1 MLHRGG
7 SVTIISYIKKEPNQ
21 SQNKQTNKKTGW
33 KPKHGNPL
41 NLQSTT
47 NQKIHQQTNKQTNI
61 MCKCDFNATTG
72 IWTFPSST
80 LKISV
85 CWLRGVFCL
94 ILESCHASD
103 NKLPSVCLF
112 MSTKSQIFCHMD
124 WHMSHD
130 WSHMLSKPV
139 QVIPK
144 CLSRN
149 KLLQRHHCSLSKV
162 QNTNLAIKNVVFRV
176 ISLGF
181 CG

>member
-1 MLHRGG
+1 MLRRGG

-47 NQKIHQQTNKQTNI
+47 KQKIHQQTNKQTNI

-72 IWTFPSST
+72 IRTFPSST

-103 NKLPSVCLF
+103 NKLPSVCLCPQSLKF
-112 MSTKSQIFCHMD
+112 SVTWTDTCHMTD
-124 WHMSHD
+124 LICY
-130 WSHMLSKPV
+130 LS
-139 QVIPK
+139 QFR
-144 CLSRN
+144 LSQSVSAEINYYRDIIALCQ
-149 KLLQRHHCSLSKV
+149 KSRILTLL
-162 QNTNLAIKNVVFRV
+162 
-176 ISLGF
+176 
-181 CG
+181 